1 MCQRQMFTFMHC
13 ITMPN
18 KDRFDLK
25 PTTVVGQQEHLKQAQ
40 RASCEVQQNVADA
53 PAKRALALEVHPCL
67 KPTARGM
74 CSKQSVHTISTLAMG
89 GSWNPTAHAKTTA
102 RV

>member
-1 MCQRQMFTFMHC
+1 MHQRQIFTFMHC
-13 ITMPN
+13 ITMTN
-18 KDRFDLK
+18 KDLFDLK

-40 RASCEVQQNVADA
+40 RASREVQQNVADA

-67 KPTARGM
+67 KPKGM
-74 CSKQSVHTISTLAMG
+74 CSKPNAHTTGTLDTG
-89 GSWNPTAHAKTTA
+89 GSWNPTVHAKTTA